1 MRQFGCMADQVAL
14 KTAAIRVGMKLEG
27 KHVRANG
34 ERLIAAHLRGRE
46 PFRSCGKIKGVAMLV
61 LYQFIVGM
69 PLRKISSSTEG
80 VPAHQPRENSTR
92 CAEMF
97 AGRCAPAGAF

>member
-1 MRQFGCMADQVAL
+1 MHGRSASV
-14 KTAAIRVGMKLEG
+14 KTAAIRLGMKLEG

-46 PFRSCGKIKGVAMLV
+46 PFRSCGKIKGVAMPV

-69 PLRKISSSTEG
+69 PLRKIFFQSGRRPGISTARKLNPLCRN
-80 VPAHQPRENSTR
+80 VRWAMRAR
-92 CAEMF
+92 
-97 AGRCAPAGAF
+97 GAF